1 MPPPGIG
8 PSPESTSGPGL
19 GKQEL
24 AELFQQQQN
33 VITKEI
39 QAAVMDIKA
48 SVGPI
53 IDEKVRSCVNQ
64 AVEPVLSSVNRLG
77 KNGVEVDHDKLVD
90 AITTK
95 VEAPVRAAFAE
106 TMKSVFIPA
115 FQSVT
120 GQMFSQVSSQV
131 VASLEGGFAQERNAS
146 ASQQKEIEQLSNKLT
161 AMTAQMQ
168 QLAAEVAGLRAI
180 LAEKGGASERATVAS
195 APSVDS
201 AAEQKQAL
209 EREVMALLQQRQYEA
224 AFTKALS
231 ASTVEMALF
240 VCRNADLADVLGG
253 SSPSL
258 SQPILLCLM
267 HQLGTSVVT
276 DKNDETN
283 LQTELAWLQEVSLS
297 INPMDESMR
306 RHLPGVLQ
314 QLVAGINDKMMRTDQ
329 QSRRPLQRL
338 LQVLRGVQV
347 Q

>member
-1 MPPPGIG
+1 M
-8 PSPESTSGPGL
+8 SAKLESGVS
-19 GKQEL
+19 QD
-24 AELFQQQQN
+24 QS
-33 VITKEI
+33 
-39 QAAVMDIKA
+39 AA
-48 SVGPI
+48 
-53 IDEKVRSCVNQ
+53 
-64 AVEPVLSSVNRLG
+64 
-77 KNGVEVDHDKLVD
+77 
-90 AITTK
+90 
-95 VEAPVRAAFAE
+95 
-106 TMKSVFIPA
+106 
-115 FQSVT
+115 
-120 GQMFSQVSSQV
+120 
-131 VASLEGGFAQERNAS
+131 
-146 ASQQKEIEQLSNKLT
+146 ASQRKEIEALT
-161 AMTAQMQ
+161 AQTTAMATQMQ
-168 QLAAEVAGLRAI
+168 QLASEVAAVRAM
-180 LAEKGGASERATVAS
+180 LANKGGAAGEQSSVSAT
-195 APSVDS
+195 PSIDI
-201 AAEQKQAL
+201 AAEQKKAL
-209 EREVMALLQQRQYEA
+209 EKEVLSLLQQRQYEA

-253 SSPSL
+253 TSPSL

-276 DKNDETN
+276 DKDDESN